1 MFWMDTLW
9 ILLTGSA
16 VAASCG
22 LLGAFL
28 VLRKSSMLGD
38 AISHAI
44 LPGIVI
50 AFWLTQSRASLPMF
64 LGAALVGGLT
74 AVLIQWLSR
83 NGVQGDAS
91 IGVIFTSLFALGVV
105 LVSLY
110 GSSVDLDLDCVLYG
124 EIAYTP
130 FDQLEWGQTLLGPR
144 ALWINGILLLVNIL
158 FVLAFYKELKVTSF
172 DPAMAAAVGIPVALI
187 HYSLVG
193 LVAVTSVGA
202 FESVGAILVV
212 AMLIVPG
219 ATAYLLTDKLQKM
232 LFLSMLAGV
241 LSAVG
246 GYSLATWLDA
256 SIAGCMGAV
265 SGGFFLSAFLISP
278 RYGVLSRFIRQWRLR
293 RKVAEEDVL
302 LWAGRRMELQPQT
315 ADFSPRD
322 LAAGRKKWNARDAQS
337 FLRLLTNKGLFRFDG
352 NGVFQLT
359 AKGRRLANELLR
371 RHRLYETYLDELG
384 YSAREV
390 HGPADRVEHYL
401 TAEMTREVEEQ
412 TGSPEVDPHGK
423 PIPERV

>member
-265 SGGFFLSAFLISP
+265 SGGFFLSAFLVSP

-352 NGVFQLT
+352 KGVFQLT

-423 PIPERV
+423 PIPERA